1 LTLKSQIPAEPGG
14 WAGLQKIAESLLSQR
29 MLEIAWQK
37 SGPWQ
42 REQEKETELFVLR
55 PAVITHRRNPFLQV
69 WKRTLKNENQYC

>member
-1 LTLKSQIPAEPGG
+1 
-14 WAGLQKIAESLLSQR
+14 